1 MNVDIA
7 FSGPAAS
14 VEALGR
20 FLTRVEHLI
29 PEPVVQPKVIVGDDR
44 VIYVKAGFASDEEAW
59 SAGEHAAE
67 LSAEIVEDTDVLV
80 VLAPFVAAS
89 S

>member
-1 MNVDIA
+1 MNVDID

-29 PEPVVQPKVIVGDDR
+29 PEPVIQPKVIVGDDR
-44 VIYVKAGFASDEEAW
+44 VIYVKTGFASDEQAW
-59 SAGEHAAE
+59 SAGELAAV

-80 VLAPFVAAS
+80 VLAPFVAVS